1 LAGRKEEQV
10 QGKKRRPGP
19 PRSALLA
26 AVLVA
31 GCALAH
37 PAAAAG
43 KEQEKDAAS
52 FQAFLQRVDEFVR
65 LHKSVEATLPK
76 LKPTDLPEMITAHQ
90 QALARKIREARPG
103 AQRGDIFTEKA
114 RTAFRHAVRSVFQG
128 PDAPYADATIQ
139 QGDPLKAVR
148 LRVNQPYPDG
158 VPYTTVPP
166 TLLLAIPKLPDE
178 VAYRIVDRNLVLL
191 DVKANLVVDWI
202 PEVIPIRH

>member
-1 LAGRKEEQV
+1 M
-10 QGKKRRPGP
+10 QGKKRRPRL

-43 KEQEKDAAS
+43 KEQADDAAG
-52 FQAFLQRVDEFVR
+52 FKAFSQRVEEFVR

-90 QALARKIREARPG
+90 QALARKIREARPR
-103 AQRGDIFTEKA
+103 AQRGDIFTNQASE
-114 RTAFRHAVRSVFQG
+114 AFRHAVRSEFQG
-128 PDAPYADATIQ
+128 PLDTNARATIR
-139 QGDPLKAVR
+139 QGDPVKAVR

-158 VPYTTVPP
+158 LGYTTVPP
-166 TLLLAIPKLPDE
+166 TLLLRIPKLPDE
-178 VAYRIVDRNLVLL
+178 VVYRIVGRDLVLL

-202 PEVIPIRH
+202 PEVISLGH

>member
-1 LAGRKEEQV
+1 MHE
-10 QGKKRRPGP
+10 KKSSRVL

-31 GCALAH
+31 GCTLAH
-37 PAAAAG
+37 SAAASG
-43 KEQEKDAAS
+43 KEREDDAAS
-52 FQAFLQRVDEFVR
+52 LKAFSQRVDEFVR

-90 QALARKIREARPG
+90 QALARKIREARPR
-103 AQRGDIFTEKA
+103 AQRGDIFTDEA
-114 RTAFRHAVRSVFQG
+114 REAFRHAVRSEFQG
-128 PDAPYADATIQ
+128 PHASNVRATIL
-139 QGDPLKAVR
+139 QGDPVKAVR

-166 TLLLAIPKLPDE
+166 TMLLRLPKLPDE
-178 VAYRIVDRNLVLL
+178 VAYRIVDRDLVLV

-202 PEVIPIRH
+202 PEVISIER

>member
-1 LAGRKEEQV
+1 MHA
-10 QGKKRRPGP
+10 KKRSRGL

-26 AVLVA
+26 AALVA

-43 KEQEKDAAS
+43 KEQEDDAAS
-52 FQAFLQRVDEFVR
+52 FKAFSQRVEEFVR

-103 AQRGDIFTEKA
+103 ARRGDIFTEKA
-114 RTAFRHAVRSVFQG
+114 REAFRRAVRSVFQG
-128 PDAPYADATIQ
+128 PDAPYAHATIQ
-139 QGDPLKAVR
+139 QGDPVKGVR

-166 TLLLAIPKLPDE
+166 TLLLRIPKLPDE
-178 VAYRIVDRNLVLL
+178 VVYRIVDRDLVLL

-202 PEVIPIRH
+202 PEVVPIKH